1 MKPEVA
7 RGGTG
12 HPVEPSTYDPD
23 YFVHLFAVEDRHFWF
38 RARNRTISRIAEQL
52 VAGLAPGYR
61 VLEVGC
67 GNGNTLRV
75 LEQICRGGTVI
86 GMDVFAEGLPYARG
100 RVGCGLVR
108 ADIRRPPFTARFQL
122 IGIFDVLE
130 HLPDDRRVLNDLHA
144 MLDPGGGL
152 LLTVPAHPALWSYF
166 DRASC
171 HRRRYEPE
179 ELENKLSNAGFHV
192 EYLTQ
197 YMSTIFPLVWLGRR
211 VAFFFGKNRTDTGEL
226 THGLARQELRIVP
239 VLNGLLTF
247 LLTQEI
253 RLIARRRR
261 LLIGTSLLAIARKAQ
276 KES

>member
-1 MKPEVA
+1 MKAEVA
-7 RGGTG
+7 TGGAD
-12 HPVEPSTYDPD
+12 HPVEVATYDPD
-23 YFVHLFAVEDRHFWF
+23 YFAHLFAVEDRHFWF
-38 RARNRTISRIAEQL
+38 RARNRTIARIVEQL
-52 VAGLAPGYR
+52 VAGLASGYR

-75 LEQICRGGTVI
+75 LEQACPGGTVI
-86 GMDVFAEGLPYARG
+86 GMDVFAEGLPYARS

-108 ADIRRPPFTARFQL
+108 ADMRQPPFTARFQL

-166 DRASC
+166 DRVSRHC
-171 HRRRYEPE
+171 RRYAPA
-179 ELENKLSNAGFHV
+179 ELEGKLSDAGFRV

-197 YMSTIFPLVWLGRR
+197 YMATIFPLLWVGRR
-211 VAFFFGKNRTDTGEL
+211 LASFFGKNRTDTGEL
-226 THGLARQELRIVP
+226 AHGLARQELRIVP

-247 LLTQEI
+247 LLIQEI
-253 RLIARRRR
+253 HFIARRRR
-261 LLIGTSLLAIARKAQ
+261 LPIGTSLLAIARKA
-276 KES
+276 